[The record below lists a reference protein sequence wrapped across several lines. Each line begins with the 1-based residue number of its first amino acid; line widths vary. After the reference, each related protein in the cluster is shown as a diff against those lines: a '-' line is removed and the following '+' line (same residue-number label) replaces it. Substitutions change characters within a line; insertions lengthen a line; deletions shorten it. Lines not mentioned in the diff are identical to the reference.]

1 MLNLTLPANP
11 AAVADS
17 MSAAFACPAPSSG
30 AVPFLPNSSF
40 RTTAL
45 KLLFD
50 FFPIILFFITFK
62 LSGIY
67 AATAVTI
74 AATFAQIGW
83 VWIKYRKVEPMLW
96 LSLAVVVVFGGAT
109 LLFHNDTFIKWK
121 PTVLYWLF
129 AAILAGAQLLQG
141 KNLMRALMGKQ
152 MQLPDAIWHRVNW
165 SWVAFFSLMGLLN
178 IAIAYSVSTN
188 LWVDFKLFGS
198 LGLTLAFVVGQ
209 SLLLARHLR
218 LDENA

>member
-1 MLNLTLPANP
+1 M
-11 AAVADS
+11 
-17 MSAAFACPAPSSG
+17 
-30 AVPFLPNSSF
+30 
-40 RTTAL
+40 
-45 KLLFD
+45 KILFD
-50 FFPIILFFITFK
+50 FFPIILFFIVFK
-62 LSGIY
+62 VAGIY

-83 VWIKYRKVEPMLW
+83 VWFRHRRIEPMLW

-129 AAILAGAQLLQG
+129 ALILAGAQLLQG

-152 MQLPDAIWHRVNW
+152 MQLPDPIWNRVNW
-165 SWVAFFSLMGLLN
+165 SWVAFFALMGVLN
-178 IAIAYSVSTN
+178 IVIAYNFSTN

-198 LGLTLAFVVGQ
+198 LGLTLVFVLGQ
-209 SLLLARHLR
+209 SLLLARHMK